1 MFFNILCLSV
11 NNSSSLSFRGNL
23 MAEFKCVNTTS
34 PNIKENI
41 EINSPDKYIESFD
54 NASIKGITV
63 TKKEL
68 STFQEKSKTPF

>member
-1 MFFNILCLSV
+1 
-11 NNSSSLSFRGNL
+11 